1 MAETIVVEGAPK
13 KRSKFLEALGPGLI
27 TGASD
32 DDPSGIATYS
42 QAGAQFGYGLGWT
55 LLLTYPLMAAIQLI
69 SARIGRVTGRG
80 IAGNIRRYYSPSLL
94 YPLVGLVIVANTI
107 NLGADLGAM
116 GAAVKLLVGGPSLLY
131 VAAFGLGTVLL
142 EVFMRYSRYVSVL
155 KWLSLSLL
163 AYVATAFIVDLP
175 WGQVAL
181 GVFVPHLTWSR
192 DYLVTIVA
200 LLGTTISPYL
210 FFWQAECEVEDTEE
224 APEAEPLKQAPE
236 QAPKEIQRMEI
247 DTYLGMGVSNIVA
260 LFIVVTT
267 AATLHAH
274 GVTNIQ
280 TSADAAKALEPLAGK
295 FAFILFAAGIIG
307 TGLLAL
313 PVLAGSAAYALG
325 ETLGWPVGLARQW
338 YQARAFYGTIAVA
351 TLIGTIMNFLPIDP
365 IKALFWSAVI
375 NGVVAVPIMAIMM
388 LIATR
393 KRVMGEF
400 CLSPRLRFMGWLST
414 AAMALAAVCMI
425 GSWIV

>member
-1 MAETIVVEGAPK
+1 
-13 KRSKFLEALGPGLI
+13 
-27 TGASD
+27 
-32 DDPSGIATYS
+32 
-42 QAGAQFGYGLGWT
+42 
-55 LLLTYPLMAAIQLI
+55 
-69 SARIGRVTGRG
+69 
-80 IAGNIRRYYSPSLL
+80 
-94 YPLVGLVIVANTI
+94 
-107 NLGADLGAM
+107 
-116 GAAVKLLVGGPSLLY
+116 
-131 VAAFGLGTVLL
+131 
-142 EVFMRYSRYVSVL
+142 
-155 KWLSLSLL
+155 
-163 AYVATAFIVDLP
+163 
-175 WGQVAL
+175 VAL

-224 APEAEPLKQAPE
+224 APESEPLKQAPE

-325 ETLGWPVGLARQW
+325 ETLGWTVGLTRQW
-338 YQARAFYGTIAVA
+338 Y
-351 TLIGTIMNFLPIDP
+351 
-365 IKALFWSAVI
+365 
-375 NGVVAVPIMAIMM
+375 
-388 LIATR
+388 
-393 KRVMGEF
+393 
-400 CLSPRLRFMGWLST
+400 
-414 AAMALAAVCMI
+414 
-425 GSWIV
+425 